1 MSELL
6 VFPLTE
12 VKEKGFVPVD
22 VFVPPEEFPEVVA
35 DGELLGPISVKG
47 SLSRQDDEAVF
58 EGAARGRWRI
68 ECTRCLAPTEGN
80 FEAPVELSVSIDGG
94 PMDLSDEV
102 RQSIVLAQPMKIY
115 CKPDCKG
122 LCVVCHQDRNK
133 RDCGHTLP
141 EPETSTRPRLT
152 PRPDKG

>member
-1 MSELL
+1 MTERL

-12 VKEKGFVPVD
+12 VKEKGFVAVD
-22 VFVPPEEFPEVVA
+22 VVVPEGEFPEAVA
-35 DGELLGPISVKG
+35 DGELAGPVSVKG
-47 SLSRQDDEAVF
+47 SLSHQDDSAVF
-58 EGAARGRWRI
+58 EGFARGRWRI
-68 ECTRCLAPTEGN
+68 ECTRCLTPTEGAY
-80 FEAPVELSVSIDGG
+80 EAAVELEVPIDSEKI
-94 PMDLSDEV
+94 DLSDEV

-122 LCVVCHQDRNK
+122 LCVVCRKNRNLA
-133 RDCGHTLP
+133 DCGHKLP